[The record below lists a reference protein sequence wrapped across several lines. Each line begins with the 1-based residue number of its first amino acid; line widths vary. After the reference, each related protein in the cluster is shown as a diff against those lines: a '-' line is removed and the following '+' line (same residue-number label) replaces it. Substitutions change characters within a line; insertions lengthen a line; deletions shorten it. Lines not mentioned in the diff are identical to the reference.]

1 MNPLTSRRGAV
12 LRKIVIVLVLAII
25 ALVLGTVLFLDSIA
39 RAGIATAGT
48 IALGVKTSVHDVSIG
63 LVSGKTSIELLE
75 VDNPQGYAPV
85 KFVTLG
91 AIEVDAPFS
100 GLTGEKIVIDRV
112 AIRNLTI
119 DVEKGADG
127 KLNIEK
133 IVDNLKKLTG
143 ADKPPTQPTPS
154 PEPTPPAGE
163 SKEAI
168 IKELRLEKIQVNL
181 RNIAGGKDGV
191 VEVKLP
197 DLVVRDLSSKGGVN
211 VLASEISGVVI
222 SAVMK
227 GVIAANI
234 EGLGSDVLGGMQG
247 AVDGIGGMIGGQLR
261 GAVDSGINNAGDA
274 LKGIGKELGNIGK
287 GVTEGA
293 GKVLE
298 GAGGALKDGVKG
310 LGGALEGVFG
320 GKK

>member
-1 MNPLTSRRGAV
+1 V
-12 LRKIVIVLVLAII
+12 
-25 ALVLGTVLFLDSIA
+25 
-39 RAGIATAGT
+39 
-48 IALGVKTSVHDVSIG
+48 
-63 LVSGKTSIELLE
+63 
-75 VDNPQGYAPV
+75 
-85 KFVTLG
+85 
-91 AIEVDAPFS
+91 
-100 GLTGEKIVIDRV
+100 
-112 AIRNLTI
+112 
-119 DVEKGADG
+119 
-127 KLNIEK
+127 
-133 IVDNLKKLTG
+133 TG

>member
-1 MNPLTSRRGAV
+1 M
-12 LRKIVIVLVLAII
+12 
-25 ALVLGTVLFLDSIA
+25 
-39 RAGIATAGT
+39 
-48 IALGVKTSVHDVSIG
+48 
-63 LVSGKTSIELLE
+63 
-75 VDNPQGYAPV
+75 
-85 KFVTLG
+85 
-91 AIEVDAPFS
+91 
-100 GLTGEKIVIDRV
+100 
-112 AIRNLTI
+112 
-119 DVEKGADG
+119 
-127 KLNIEK
+127 
-133 IVDNLKKLTG
+133 
-143 ADKPPTQPTPS
+143 
-154 PEPTPPAGE
+154 
-163 SKEAI
+163 
-168 IKELRLEKIQVNL
+168 NL

-197 DLVVRDLSSKGGVN
+197 DLVVRDLSSKGGVD

-293 GKVLE
+293 GKVLD